1 MKHRKLLTA
10 IICLA
15 LTGILVVSGTAVV
28 KYKFRA
34 SSGETVSETIN
45 RVNITVSATEFTF
58 ASPDKNGMLECRATV
73 SIEKTEPD
81 FYGKLNS
88 ITLSGAEFGYVM
100 YTAGKD
106 NGNAHLPE
114 NVLLPS
120 DTASTQPLVWEIAFT
135 VPYEEG
141 RNEYEVS
148 LDIDYTTGVKT
159 NLAQKYYKGIPIKIT
174 VDE

>member
-1 MKHRKLLTA
+1 MTRKKILTIGIILILISTLLIT
-10 IICLA
+10 
-15 LTGILVVSGTAVV
+15 GTAVARN
-28 KYKFRA
+28 KFTS
-34 SSGETVSETIN
+34 SSGEKISNIIN
-45 RVNITVSATEFTF
+45 RVSNSVSATEFTF
-58 ASPDKNGMLECRATV
+58 SEPDKNGMLECRATV

-106 NGNAHLPE
+106 NGDAHLPE

-135 VPYEEG
+135 VPYEDG
-141 RNEYEVS
+141 KNDYEVS